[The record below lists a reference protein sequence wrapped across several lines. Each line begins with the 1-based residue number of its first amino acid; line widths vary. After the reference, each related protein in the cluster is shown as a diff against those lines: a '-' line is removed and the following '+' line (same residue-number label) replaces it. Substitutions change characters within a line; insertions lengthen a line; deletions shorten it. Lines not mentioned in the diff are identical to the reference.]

1 MADLNIALIL
11 RLVDRAT
18 APARAAMRNLERLGG
33 DSLARQADRVSR
45 GTRAM
50 TAGLNDVGNAALRG
64 GAVVAAYGAGMT
76 ALAASFLRPAAQFE
90 QFNVQLTTLEGSS
103 AKAEQ
108 AMAWIGDFATRT
120 PLSVEETVQA
130 YARLKAF
137 GLDPTTGSLQAM
149 VDTMA
154 ATGGGAE
161 KLDGLTL
168 ALGQAWTKGKLQGE
182 EAMQMLERGVPVWD
196 LLAEAM
202 GKSAAEVQK
211 LSEQGRL
218 GREEITLLMEALGNR
233 YDGAADRAMASWD
246 GMMSNL
252 GDQWTRFQLM
262 VMDAGLFD
270 WMKGELNGL
279 LDTLDQMAADGT
291 LQIWATDLGN
301 NILAVLKGIK
311 WLGTG
316 IYETWRD
323 QVYPFLEGASILLG
337 GWDVLGWIAL
347 GLVFSRTLFGIHRGI
362 LMISRGLALLVA
374 NPVILLAVAFA
385 ALAYVIYANWDS
397 IVTYFSDKIERI
409 RKAFDEGLLNGV
421 QAALLEFEPF
431 SFMARKAEELFT
443 YLTGW
448 TFSDITFAIV
458 DAFDIDF
465 LAIGEKW
472 ITDLWAGIAAK
483 IDALTGWVRE
493 KFDAMIPDL
502 PDWLRSPDAGGT
514 AGIGDGYAGMGGAM
528 DTGFEGRAL
537 GGPVRAGRMYRWQE
551 EGQEFFVPRTDG
563 TVISTRQL
571 RGLRGGGRAAPAFH
585 IGAINV
591 TAAPGQSARDVALAV
606 RRELEDMARAA
617 PLHDGGFH
625 D

>member
-18 APARAAMRNLERLGG
+18 APARAAMRSLERIGG
-33 DSLARQADRVSR
+33 DSLARQAERVSR
-45 GTRAM
+45 GTRLM

-64 GAVVAAYGAGMT
+64 GTVVAAYGAGMT
-76 ALAASFLRPAAQFE
+76 ALAASFVRPAAQFE

-108 AMAWIGDFATRT
+108 AMAWIGQFATTT

-182 EAMQMLERGVPVWD
+182 EAMQMLQRGVPVWD
-196 LLAEAM
+196 LLSDKMNRSVEDI
-202 GKSAAEVQK
+202 QK
-211 LSEQGRL
+211 MSERGEL
-218 GREEITLLMEALGNR
+218 GREEITLLMEALGGK

-252 GDQWTRFQLM
+252 GDQWTRFKLM
-262 VMDAGLFD
+262 VMGAGLFD

-279 LDTLDQMAADGT
+279 LDTLDRMAADGT
-291 LQIWATDLGN
+291 LQIWATNLGN
-301 NILAVLKGIK
+301 NILWVLKSIK

-323 QVYPFLEGASILLG
+323 QVYPLLEGASILLG

-362 LMISRGLALLVA
+362 LMIARGLALLMA

-385 ALAYVIYANWDS
+385 ALAYVIYSNWDS

-421 QAALLEFEPF
+421 LAVLSELDPF

-448 TFSDITFAIV
+448 TYSDITFAIV

-472 ITDLWAGIAAK
+472 ITDLWAGIAAQ
-483 IDALTGWVRE
+483 IDALTGWVRG

-514 AGIGDGYAGMGGAM
+514 AGIGGDGYGGMAGAM
-528 DTGFEGRAL
+528 DETAPFL
-537 GGPVRAGRMYRWQE
+537 
-551 EGQEFFVPRTDG
+551 VP
-563 TVISTRQL
+563 
-571 RGLRGGGRAAPAFH
+571 AAPLRLRSTAT
-585 IGAINV
+585 GPSTQVNV
-591 TAAPGQSARDVALAV
+591 GGITVNAAPGQSPEAVAREV
-606 RRELEDMARAA
+606 RRQLSEASAIRAYLDDRG
-617 PLHDGGFH
+617 LHD
-625 D
+625 

>member
-33 DSLARQADRVSR
+33 DSLARQAERVSR

-76 ALAASFLRPAAQFE
+76 ALAASFVRPAAQFE

-196 LLAEAM
+196 LLAEQM
-202 GKSAAEVQK
+202 KISAAEVQK

-218 GREEITLLMEALGNR
+218 GRKEITLLTDALGAR
-233 YDGAADRAMASWD
+233 YSGASERASKTWD
-246 GMMSNL
+246 GIMSNL
-252 GDQWTRFQLM
+252 GDMWTRFQLM

-270 WMKGELNGL
+270 WIKDQLEDL
-279 LDTLDQMAADGT
+279 LDTLEQMAADGT
-291 LQIWATDLGN
+291 LEAWAESVGTAIKTALFG
-301 NILAVLKGIK
+301 IGLAIKGIYLFIK
-311 WLGTG
+311 
-316 IYETWRD
+316 D
-323 QVYPFLEGASILLG
+323 QLYPALVSVATAVG

-347 GLVFSRTLFGIHRGI
+347 ALMFSGTLLRVAAGIRLIAGGL
-362 LMISRGLALLVA
+362 MLLSA
-374 NPVILLAVAFA
+374 NPVV
-385 ALAYVIYANWDS
+385 ALALAFTALAAVIYFNWDS
-397 IVTYFSDKIERI
+397 IVTYFSDKIEAI

-421 QAALLEFEPF
+421 LAVIAEFNPLTLIGEALMGVNALIL
-431 SFMARKAEELFT
+431 S
-443 YLTGW
+443 
-448 TFSDITFAIV
+448 
-458 DAFDIDF
+458 AFDID
-465 LAIGEKW
+465 LYAIGAQW
-472 ITDLWAGIAAK
+472 ITDLRAGIAAQ

-493 KFDAMIPDL
+493 KFDAMIPD
-502 PDWLRSPDAGGT
+502 WMQSATAGG
-514 AGIGDGYAGMGGAM
+514 AALIGDGYSGMGGAM
-528 DTGFEGRAL
+528 DTGFEARAL

-551 EGQEFFVPRTDG
+551 EGQEVFVPRTDG

-585 IGAINV
+585 IGAINI

>member
-18 APARAAMRNLERLGG
+18 APARAAMRSLERIGG
-33 DSLARQADRVSR
+33 DSLARQAERVSR
-45 GTRAM
+45 GTRLM

-64 GAVVAAYGAGMT
+64 GTVVAAYGAGMT
-76 ALAASFLRPAAQFE
+76 ALAASFVRPAAQFE

-108 AMAWIGDFATRT
+108 AMAWIGQFATT
-120 PLSVEETVQA
+120 TTLSFEETVQA

-196 LLAEAM
+196 LLADAM

-252 GDQWTRFQLM
+252 GDQWTRFKLM

-291 LQIWATDLGN
+291 LQIWATNLGN
-301 NILAVLKGIK
+301 NILSVLKSIK

-347 GLVFSRTLFGIHRGI
+347 GLVFSKTLFGIHTGI

-385 ALAYVIYANWDS
+385 ALAYVIYSNWDS
-397 IVTYFSDKIERI
+397 IVTYFSDKIEAI

-421 QAALLEFEPF
+421 LAVIAEFNPLTLIGEALMGVNALIL
-431 SFMARKAEELFT
+431 S
-443 YLTGW
+443 
-448 TFSDITFAIV
+448 
-458 DAFDIDF
+458 AFDID
-465 LAIGEKW
+465 LYAIGAQW
-472 ITDLWAGIAAK
+472 ITDLRAGIAAQ
-483 IDALTGWVRE
+483 IDALTGWVRD
-493 KFDAMIPDL
+493 KFDAMIPD
-502 PDWLRSPDAGGT
+502 WMKSATAGG
-514 AGIGDGYAGMGGAM
+514 AALIGDGYSGRGGAM

-537 GGPVRAGRMYRWQE
+537 GGPVRA
-551 EGQEFFVPRTDG
+551 
-563 TVISTRQL
+563 
-571 RGLRGGGRAAPAFH
+571 
-585 IGAINV
+585 
-591 TAAPGQSARDVALAV
+591 
-606 RRELEDMARAA
+606 
-617 PLHDGGFH
+617 
-625 D
+625 

>member
-76 ALAASFLRPAAQFE
+76 ALAASFVRPAAQFE

-108 AMAWIGDFATRT
+108 AMAWIEDFATRT

-218 GREEITLLMEALGNR
+218 GREEITLLMEALGGR
-233 YDGAADRAMASWD
+233 YDGASERASQTWD
-246 GMMSNL
+246 GIISNL
-252 GDQWTRFQLM
+252 WDQWTRFQRL
-262 VMDAGLFD
+262 VMGSGLFI
-270 WMKGELNGL
+270 WMKSQLQQLLEVLNRMAANGELQAWAESVGDHILRVLTAIRDFGVGVYRLWN
-279 LDTLDQMAADGT
+279 DTLFPALDSFQQM
-291 LQIWATDLGN
+291 
-301 NILAVLKGIK
+301 V
-311 WLGTG
+311 
-316 IYETWRD
+316 
-323 QVYPFLEGASILLG
+323 G
-337 GWDVLGWIAL
+337 GWDMVGWTALAALFSNSLLLIA
-347 GLVFSRTLFGIHRGI
+347 GGIIKIGI
-362 LMISRGLALLVA
+362 GLAAISSAPIV
-374 NPVILLAVAFA
+374 
-385 ALAYVIYANWDS
+385 ALALAFTALAAVIYFNWDS
-397 IVTYFSDKIERI
+397 IVTYFSDKIEAI

-421 QAALLEFEPF
+421 LAAIAEFNPF
-431 SFMARKAEELFT
+431 TLVTEA
-443 YLTGW
+443 
-448 TFSDITFAIV
+448 AIGLAATILS
-458 DAFDIDF
+458 AFDID
-465 LAIGEKW
+465 LYAIGAQW
-472 ITDLWAGIAAK
+472 ITDLRAGIAAQ

-493 KFDAMIPDL
+493 KFDAMIPD
-502 PDWLRSPDAGGT
+502 WMKSATAGG
-514 AGIGDGYAGMGGAM
+514 AAVIGDGYAGMGGAM
-528 DTGFEGRAL
+528 DTGFEARAL

-585 IGAINV
+585 IGAIHI

>member
-33 DSLARQADRVSR
+33 DSLARQAERVSR
-45 GTRAM
+45 GTRLM

-64 GAVVAAYGAGMT
+64 GTVVAAYGAGMT
-76 ALAASFLRPAAQFE
+76 ALAASFVRPAAQFE

-108 AMAWIGDFATRT
+108 AMAWIGQFATT
-120 PLSVEETVQA
+120 TTLSFEETVQA

-182 EAMQMLERGVPVWD
+182 EAMQMLQRGVPVWD
-196 LLAEAM
+196 LLSDKMNRSVEDI
-202 GKSAAEVQK
+202 QK
-211 LSEQGRL
+211 MSERGEL
-218 GREEITLLMEALGNR
+218 GREEITLLMEALGGK

-252 GDQWTRFQLM
+252 GDQWTRFKLM
-262 VMDAGLFD
+262 VMGAGLFD

-279 LDTLDQMAADGT
+279 LDTLDRMAADGT
-291 LQIWATDLGN
+291 LQIWATNLGN
-301 NILAVLKGIK
+301 NILWVLKSIK

-323 QVYPFLEGASILLG
+323 QVYPLLEGASILLG

-362 LMISRGLALLVA
+362 LMIARGLALLMA

-385 ALAYVIYANWDS
+385 ALAYVIYSNWDS

-421 QAALLEFEPF
+421 LAVLSELDPF

-472 ITDLWAGIAAK
+472 ITDLWAGIAAQ
-483 IDALTGWVRE
+483 IDALTGWVRA

-514 AGIGDGYAGMGGAM
+514 AGIGGDGYGGMAGAM
-528 DTGFEGRAL
+528 DETAPFL
-537 GGPVRAGRMYRWQE
+537 
-551 EGQEFFVPRTDG
+551 VP
-563 TVISTRQL
+563 
-571 RGLRGGGRAAPAFH
+571 AAPLRLRSTAT
-585 IGAINV
+585 GPSTQVNV
-591 TAAPGQSARDVALAV
+591 GGITVNAAPGQSPEAVAREV
-606 RRELEDMARAA
+606 RRQLSEASAIRAYLDDRG
-617 PLHDGGFH
+617 LHD
-625 D
+625 

>member
-18 APARAAMRNLERLGG
+18 APARAAMRSLERLGG
-33 DSLARQADRVSR
+33 DSLARQAERVSR
-45 GTRAM
+45 GTRLM

-64 GAVVAAYGAGMT
+64 GTVVAAYGAGMT
-76 ALAASFLRPAAQFE
+76 ALAASFVRPAAQFE

-108 AMAWIGDFATRT
+108 AMTWIEDFATRT

-218 GREEITLLMEALGNR
+218 GREEITLLTDALGAR
-233 YDGAADRAMASWD
+233 YSGASERASQTWD
-246 GMMSNL
+246 GIISNL
-252 GDQWTRFQLM
+252 RDQWTRFQRM
-262 VMDAGLFD
+262 VMGSGLFI
-270 WMKGELNGL
+270 WMKSQLQQLLEVLNRMAANGELQAWAESVGDHILRVLTAIRDFGVGVYRLWN
-279 LDTLDQMAADGT
+279 DTLFPALDSFQQM
-291 LQIWATDLGN
+291 
-301 NILAVLKGIK
+301 V
-311 WLGTG
+311 
-316 IYETWRD
+316 
-323 QVYPFLEGASILLG
+323 G
-337 GWDVLGWIAL
+337 GWDMVGWTAL
-347 GLVFSRTLFGIHRGI
+347 AALFSNSL
-362 LMISRGLALLVA
+362 LLVA
-374 NPVILLAVAFA
+374 GGIIKIGIGLAAITSAPIV
-385 ALAYVIYANWDS
+385 ALALAFTALAAVIYFNWDS
-397 IVTYFSDKIERI
+397 IVTYFSDKIETI
-409 RKAFDEGLLNGV
+409 RKAFEDGLLNGV
-421 QAALLEFEPF
+421 LAVIAEFNPLTLIGEALLGVNALIL
-431 SFMARKAEELFT
+431 S
-443 YLTGW
+443 
-448 TFSDITFAIV
+448 
-458 DAFDIDF
+458 AFDID
-465 LAIGEKW
+465 LYAIGAQW
-472 ITDLWAGIAAK
+472 ITDLRAGIAAQ
-483 IDALTGWVRE
+483 IDALTGWVRD
-493 KFDAMIPDL
+493 KFDAMIPD
-502 PDWLRSPDAGGT
+502 WMKSATAGG
-514 AGIGDGYAGMGGAM
+514 AALIGDGYAGMGGAM

-585 IGAINV
+585 IGAIHV

>member
-18 APARAAMRNLERLGG
+18 APARAAMRAIERIGG
-33 DSLARQADRVSR
+33 DSLMRQAERVNAGAR
-45 GTRAM
+45 LMG
-50 TAGLNDVGNAALRG
+50 AGLTDVGNAALRG

-76 ALAASFLRPAAQFE
+76 ALAASFVRPAAQFE
-90 QFNVQLTTLEGSS
+90 QFNVQLTTLEGS
-103 AKAEQ
+103 AEGAEK
-108 AMAWIGDFATRT
+108 AMAWIGKFATGT
-120 PLSVEETVQA
+120 TLSFEETVQA

-211 LSEQGRL
+211 LSEQGKL
-218 GREEITLLMEALGNR
+218 GQEEITLLIDALGGR
-233 YDGAADRAMASWD
+233 YDGASDRAMATWD
-246 GMMSNL
+246 GIMSNL

-270 WMKGELNGL
+270 WMKGELDGL
-279 LDTLDQMAADGT
+279 LDTLDQMAADGSLKT
-291 LQIWATDLGN
+291 WATDLGN
-301 NILAVLKGIK
+301 NILWVLQSIK

-347 GLVFSRTLFGIHRGI
+347 GLVFSKTLFGIHRGI
-362 LMISRGLALLVA
+362 LMISRGLALIVA
-374 NPVILLAVAFA
+374 NPVILLALAFA
-385 ALAYVIYANWDS
+385 ALAAVIYYNWDN
-397 IVTYFSDKIERI
+397 IVTYFSEKMERI

-421 QAALLEFEPF
+421 FAAIAELNPF
-431 SFMARKAEELFT
+431 QLMADAAEALFT

-448 TFSDITFAIV
+448 TFSDITFALV
-458 DAFDIDF
+458 DAFESID
-465 LAIGEKW
+465 LSATGARIMTSLWEGMKGVMTAIVDWANAKLDA
-472 ITDLWAGIAAK
+472 IT
-483 IDALTGWVRE
+483 
-493 KFDAMIPDL
+493 
-502 PDWLRSPDAGGT
+502 PDWLRSPAAGGT
-514 AGIGDGYAGMGGAM
+514 AAIGDGYGGIVGAM
-528 DTGFEGRAL
+528 VDIAAFAAPLAPGAPL
-537 GGPVRAGRMYRWQE
+537 RM
-551 EGQEFFVPRTDG
+551 
-563 TVISTRQL
+563 
-571 RGLRGGGRAAPAFH
+571 RAAPN
-585 IGAINV
+585 GPSTNV
-591 TAAPGQSARDVALAV
+591 NVGGITVNAAPGQSPEAVAREV
-606 RRELEDMARAA
+606 RRQLSEAAAIRAYLDDRG
-617 PLHDGGFH
+617 LHAD
-625 D
+625 

>member
-18 APARAAMRNLERLGG
+18 APARAAMRAIERIGG
-33 DSLARQADRVSR
+33 DSLMRQAERVQA
-45 GTRAM
+45 GTRLM
-50 TAGLNDVGNAALRG
+50 GAGLTDVGNAALRG
-64 GAVVAAYGAGMT
+64 GALVTAYGAGMT
-76 ALAASFLRPAAQFE
+76 ALAASFVRPAAQFE
-90 QFNVQLTTLEGSS
+90 QFNVQLTPLEGS
-103 AKAEQ
+103 AEGAEK
-108 AMAWIGDFATRT
+108 AMAWIEGFATRT

-130 YARLKAF
+130 YARLRAF

-218 GREEITLLMEALGNR
+218 GREEITLLMDALGGR
-233 YDGAADRAMASWD
+233 YDGASERASQTWD
-246 GMMSNL
+246 GIISNL
-252 GDQWTRFQLM
+252 KDQWTRFQRL

-279 LDTLDQMAADGT
+279 LDTLDQMAADGS
-291 LQIWATDLGN
+291 LQRWATDLGN
-301 NILAVLKGIK
+301 NILWVLQSIK

-347 GLVFSRTLFGIHRGI
+347 GLVFSKTLFGIHTGI
-362 LMISRGLALLVA
+362 LMISRGLALIVA
-374 NPVILLAVAFA
+374 NPVILLALAFA
-385 ALAYVIYANWDS
+385 ALAAVIYYNWDN
-397 IVTYFSDKIERI
+397 IVAYFSEKIERI

-421 QAALLEFEPF
+421 LAAIAELNPF
-431 SFMARKAEELFT
+431 QLMADAAEALFT

-448 TFSDITFAIV
+448 TFSDITFALV
-458 DAFDIDF
+458 DAFESIDLSATGARIMTSLWDGMKSVMTAIVDWANAK
-465 LAIGEKW
+465 LAA
-472 ITDLWAGIAAK
+472 IT
-483 IDALTGWVRE
+483 
-493 KFDAMIPDL
+493 
-502 PDWLRSPDAGGT
+502 PDWLRSPEAGGT
-514 AGIGDGYAGMGGAM
+514 AGLKVVARPPRVTRLVIETWCATPHCPAI
-528 DTGFEGRAL
+528 TTPSPICAL
-537 GGPVRAGRMYRWQE
+537 PLIPVCAAISTCLPTCTLCPTCTRLSS
-551 EGQEFFVPRTDG
+551 FVPAPIRVVPAVARS
-563 TVISTRQL
+563 TVVQAPISANSPISTE
-571 RGLRGGGRAAPAFH
+571 P
-585 IGAINV
+585 
-591 TAAPGQSARDVALAV
+591 T
-606 RRELEDMARAA
+606 
-617 PLHDGGFH
+617 
-625 D
+625 

>member
-33 DSLARQADRVSR
+33 DSLARQAERVSR
-45 GTRAM
+45 GTRLM

-64 GAVVAAYGAGMT
+64 GTVVAAYGAGMT
-76 ALAASFLRPAAQFE
+76 ALAASFVRPAAQFE

-108 AMAWIGDFATRT
+108 AMAWIEGFATRT

-218 GREEITLLMEALGNR
+218 GREEITLLTDALGAR
-233 YDGAADRAMASWD
+233 YSGASERASQTWD
-246 GMMSNL
+246 GITSNL
-252 GDQWTRFQLM
+252 SDQWRRFQRL
-262 VMDAGLFD
+262 VMGSGLFD
-270 WMKGELNGL
+270 WMKGKLNGL

-291 LQIWATDLGN
+291 LQLWAEETGKRIEETLTAIWWALSGVYSFIRYQLYPALESVAT
-301 NILAVLKGIK
+301 AV
-311 WLGTG
+311 
-316 IYETWRD
+316 
-323 QVYPFLEGASILLG
+323 G
-337 GWDVLGWIAL
+337 GWDVLGWI
-347 GLVFSRTLFGIHRGI
+347 T
-362 LMISRGLALLVA
+362 LALMFSGTLLTVATGIGKIGAALMLLSA
-374 NPVILLAVAFA
+374 NPVFWIAAAFT
-385 ALAYVIYANWDS
+385 ALAYVIYSNWDS
-397 IVTYFSDKIERI
+397 IVTYFSDKIEAI
-409 RKAFDEGLLNGV
+409 RKAFDEGLLNGIWQV
-421 QAALLEFEPF
+421 IAEFNPFTLVTEAAIGLAATIL
-431 SFMARKAEELFT
+431 S
-443 YLTGW
+443 
-448 TFSDITFAIV
+448 
-458 DAFDIDF
+458 AFDID
-465 LAIGEKW
+465 LYAIGAQW
-472 ITDLWAGIAAK
+472 ITDLRAGIAAQ
-483 IDALTGWVRE
+483 IDALTGWVRD
-493 KFDAMIPDL
+493 KFDAMIPD
-502 PDWLRSPDAGGT
+502 WMQSATAGG
-514 AGIGDGYAGMGGAM
+514 AALIGDGYAGMGGAM
-528 DTGFEGRAL
+528 DTGFEARAL

-551 EGQEFFVPRTDG
+551 EGQEVFVPRTDG

-585 IGAINV
+585 ISAINI

>member
-33 DSLARQADRVSR
+33 DSLARQAERVSR
-45 GTRAM
+45 GTRLM

-64 GAVVAAYGAGMT
+64 GTVVAAYGAGMT
-76 ALAASFLRPAAQFE
+76 ALAASFVRPAAQFE

-108 AMAWIGDFATRT
+108 AMAWIGQFATT
-120 PLSVEETVQA
+120 TTLSFEETVQA

-202 GKSAAEVQK
+202 GKSAAEVHK

-233 YDGAADRAMASWD
+233 YDGASERAMASWD

-291 LQIWATDLGN
+291 LQIWATNLGN
-301 NILAVLKGIK
+301 NILSVLKSIK

-362 LMISRGLALLVA
+362 LMIARGLALLMA

-385 ALAYVIYANWDS
+385 ALAYVIYSNWDS

-421 QAALLEFEPF
+421 LAVLSELDPF

-472 ITDLWAGIAAK
+472 ITDLWAGIAAQ
-483 IDALTGWVRE
+483 IDALTGWVRA

-514 AGIGDGYAGMGGAM
+514 AGIGGDGYGGMAGAM
-528 DTGFEGRAL
+528 DETAPFL
-537 GGPVRAGRMYRWQE
+537 
-551 EGQEFFVPRTDG
+551 VP
-563 TVISTRQL
+563 
-571 RGLRGGGRAAPAFH
+571 AAPLRLRSTAT
-585 IGAINV
+585 GPSTQVNV
-591 TAAPGQSARDVALAV
+591 GGITVNAAPGQSPEAVAREV
-606 RRELEDMARAA
+606 RRQLSEASAIRAYLDDRG
-617 PLHDGGFH
+617 LHD
-625 D
+625 

>member
-18 APARAAMRNLERLGG
+18 APARAAMKTIERIGG
-33 DSLARQADRVSR
+33 DSLVRQAE
-45 GTRAM
+45 RAKRASAM
-50 TAGLNDVGNAALRG
+50 IGSGLGDISGAAVKG
-64 GAVVAAYGAGMT
+64 GAAVAAYGAGMT
-76 ALAASFLRPAAQFE
+76 ALAASFVKPAAQFE

-108 AMAWIGDFATRT
+108 AMAWIEDFATRT
-120 PLSVEETVQA
+120 PLSVEQTVEA

-154 ATGGGAE
+154 ATGGDAE
-161 KLDGLTL
+161 TLNGLTL

-196 LLAEAM
+196 LLSQQM
-202 GKSAAEVQK
+202 GKSTEEVQK

-218 GREEITLLMEALGNR
+218 GREEITLLMDALGSR
-233 YDGAADRAMASWD
+233 YTGASERASQTWD
-246 GMMSNL
+246 GIISNL
-252 GDQWTRFQLM
+252 WDQWTRFQRL
-262 VMDAGLFD
+262 VMGSGLFT
-270 WMKGELNGL
+270 WMKSQLQQLLEVLNRMAANGELQAWAESVGDHILRVLTAIRDFGVGVYDVWNTL
-279 LDTLDQMAADGT
+279 YPALDRIADT
-291 LQIWATDLGN
+291 I
-301 NILAVLKGIK
+301 
-311 WLGTG
+311 
-316 IYETWRD
+316 
-323 QVYPFLEGASILLG
+323 G
-337 GWDVLGWIAL
+337 GWDVLGWVALGLMFSGTLLTIVTGIGKIAL
-347 GLVFSRTLFGIHRGI
+347 GLA
-362 LMISRGLALLVA
+362 GLVST
-374 NPVILLAVAFA
+374 PVLLLAAAFA
-385 ALAYVIYANWDS
+385 VLAYIIYANWDS
-397 IVTYFSDKIERI
+397 IVTYFADKIETI

-421 QAALLEFEPF
+421 LAVIAEFNPLTLIGEALMGVNALIL
-431 SFMARKAEELFT
+431 S
-443 YLTGW
+443 
-448 TFSDITFAIV
+448 
-458 DAFDIDF
+458 AFDID
-465 LAIGEKW
+465 LYAIGAQW
-472 ITDLWAGIAAK
+472 ITDLRAGIAAQ
-483 IDALTGWVRE
+483 IDALTGWVRD
-493 KFDAMIPDL
+493 KFDAMIPD
-502 PDWLRSPDAGGT
+502 WMKSATAGG
-514 AGIGDGYAGMGGAM
+514 AALIGDGYAGMGGAM

-551 EGQEFFVPRTDG
+551 EGQEVFVPRTDG

-585 IGAINV
+585 IGAIHV

>member
-33 DSLARQADRVSR
+33 DSLARQAERVSR
-45 GTRAM
+45 GTRLM

-64 GAVVAAYGAGMT
+64 GTVVAAYGAGMT
-76 ALAASFLRPAAQFE
+76 ALAASFVRPAAQFE

-108 AMAWIGDFATRT
+108 AMAWIEGFATRT

-218 GREEITLLMEALGNR
+218 GREEITLLMEALGGR
-233 YDGAADRAMASWD
+233 YDGASERASQTWD
-246 GMMSNL
+246 GIISNL
-252 GDQWTRFQLM
+252 RDQWTRFQRM
-262 VMDAGLFD
+262 VMGSGLFI
-270 WMKGELNGL
+270 WMKSQLQQLLEVLNRMAANGELQAWAESVGDHILRVLTAIRDFGVGVYRLWN
-279 LDTLDQMAADGT
+279 DTLFPALDSFQQM
-291 LQIWATDLGN
+291 
-301 NILAVLKGIK
+301 V
-311 WLGTG
+311 
-316 IYETWRD
+316 
-323 QVYPFLEGASILLG
+323 G
-337 GWDVLGWIAL
+337 GWDMVGWTAL
-347 GLVFSRTLFGIHRGI
+347 AALFSNSL
-362 LMISRGLALLVA
+362 LLVA
-374 NPVILLAVAFA
+374 GGIIKIGIGLAAISSAPIV
-385 ALAYVIYANWDS
+385 ALALAFTALAAVIYFNWDS
-397 IVTYFSDKIERI
+397 IVTYFSDKIEAI

-421 QAALLEFEPF
+421 WQVIAEFNPFTLVTEAAIGLAATIL
-431 SFMARKAEELFT
+431 S
-443 YLTGW
+443 
-448 TFSDITFAIV
+448 
-458 DAFDIDF
+458 AFDID
-465 LAIGEKW
+465 LYAIGAQW
-472 ITDLWAGIAAK
+472 ITDLRAGIAAQ
-483 IDALTGWVRE
+483 IDALTGWVRD
-493 KFDAMIPDL
+493 KFDAMIPD
-502 PDWLRSPDAGGT
+502 WMQSATAGG
-514 AGIGDGYAGMGGAM
+514 AALIGDGYAGMGGAM

-551 EGQEFFVPRTDG
+551 EGQEVFVPRTDG

-585 IGAINV
+585 ISAINI

>member
-33 DSLARQADRVSR
+33 DSLARQAERVSR
-45 GTRAM
+45 GTRLM

-64 GAVVAAYGAGMT
+64 GTVVAAYGAGMT
-76 ALAASFLRPAAQFE
+76 ALAASFVRPAAQFE

-108 AMAWIGDFATRT
+108 AMAWIEGFATRT

-211 LSEQGRL
+211 LSEQGKL
-218 GREEITLLMEALGNR
+218 GREEITLLTDALGAR
-233 YDGAADRAMASWD
+233 YSGASKKASETWD
-246 GMMSNL
+246 GITSNL
-252 GDQWTRFQLM
+252 SDQWTRFQRM

-270 WMKGELNGL
+270 WMKDKLEGL
-279 LDTLDQMAADGT
+279 LDKLDEMAKDGT
-291 LQIWATDLGN
+291 LQIWATSLAT
-301 NILAVLKGIK
+301 NITLALSGIFFAIS
-311 WLGTG
+311 G
-316 IYETWRD
+316 IYFFIKD
-323 QVYPFLEGASILLG
+323 QLYPALESVATAVG

-347 GLVFSRTLFGIHRGI
+347 ALMFSGTLLKVAAGVRLIAAGL
-362 LMISRGLALLVA
+362 LLLSA
-374 NPVILLAVAFA
+374 NPVV
-385 ALAYVIYANWDS
+385 ALALAFTALAAVIYFNWDS
-397 IVTYFSDKIERI
+397 IVTYFSDKIEAI

-421 QAALLEFEPF
+421 LAVIAEFNPLTLIGEALMGVNALIL
-431 SFMARKAEELFT
+431 S
-443 YLTGW
+443 
-448 TFSDITFAIV
+448 
-458 DAFDIDF
+458 AFDID
-465 LAIGEKW
+465 LYAIGAQW
-472 ITDLWAGIAAK
+472 ITDLRAGIAAQ
-483 IDALTGWVRE
+483 IDALTGWVRD
-493 KFDAMIPDL
+493 KFDAMIPD
-502 PDWLRSPDAGGT
+502 WMQSATAGG
-514 AGIGDGYAGMGGAM
+514 AALIGDGYAGMGGAM

-551 EGQEFFVPRTDG
+551 EGQEVFVPRTDG

-585 IGAINV
+585 IGAIHV